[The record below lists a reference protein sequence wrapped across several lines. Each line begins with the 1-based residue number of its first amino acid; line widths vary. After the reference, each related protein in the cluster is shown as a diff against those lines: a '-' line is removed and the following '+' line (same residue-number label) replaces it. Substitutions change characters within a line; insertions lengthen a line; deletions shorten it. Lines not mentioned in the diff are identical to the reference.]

1 LDFLAIHLNGPRVGD
16 KTYVYNWVFP
26 DINEQYVITVKNGV
40 LNYEAAKP
48 SDKADGTI
56 TMNRSTLNDI
66 ALGKLKLWKLP
77 QSEGVS
83 VAGDRDKLK
92 ALLSNFDKFDFWF
105 TIGEP

>member
-1 LDFLAIHLNGPRVGD
+1 
-16 KTYVYNWVFP
+16 
-26 DINEQYVITVKNGV
+26 
-40 LNYEAAKP
+40 
-48 SDKADGTI
+48 
-56 TMNRSTLNDI
+56 MNRSTLNDI